1 MDIDLRDVM
10 RYCRIDDE
18 EEAPLVIG
26 LIQSAKAYLANAGVP
41 EPEEDSPLYLL
52 AVKAMT
58 LHFYDHRGMTE
69 DHSSSAI
76 PGMSNTIT
84 QLKLVAEAER
94 IVGGGS

>member
-1 MDIDLRDVM
+1 MDIDVRDVM
-10 RYCRIDDE
+10 GYCRVDDE
-18 EEAPLVIG
+18 AEMPLLLG
-26 LIQSAKAYLANAGVP
+26 LIQSAKAYLANAGVT

-69 DHSSSAI
+69 DHDASAI
-76 PGMSNTIT
+76 PGMSNVIT

-94 IVGGGS
+94 VVEAGV